1 MDLSAGHP
9 SPGPRSRHSLMT
21 MRVYKTTR
29 DGVVTQERAQIHV
42 VASDRLD
49 LYGLSHAW
57 PPCAC
62 PRHKGC

>member
-1 MDLSAGHP
+1 
-9 SPGPRSRHSLMT
+9 MT
-21 MRVYKTTR
+21 LRVYKTTR
-29 DGVVTQERAQIHV
+29 DGVVIQERAQIHV